1 LAAARQFITEKSIS
15 DDVSAL
21 VKAHC
26 GGTGFWKGLLLLRGL
41 LADGIGILVYV
52 LKERRWRVD
61 YGLDPSR
68 SLLAV
73 PYRAKDVPSLR
84 AEFGHP
90 DVAISLT
97 CLSYYYGGLTKDQLL
112 QCFEALFKLDNPA
125 HEYDQW
131 IRRSEEIPP
140 EFCQLIGV
148 NIEDHKQVES
158 AKEFPHKLATSGWD
172 LAEKKDHTTTG
183 FSGTN
188 DNRYLLPTSIAQRDP
203 VQQLRTNALV
213 LMYLLQPENNH
224 YICTQGTNDEPC
236 STAKFLSLLEQQ
248 DSDIRVLLDVGAQ
261 MLDMENEELVRCWL
275 SLKEDVSAAIFFS
288 EKYDLSV
295 LTRDGI
301 VEPFFSSPYNQQ
313 LEKCVVYLD
322 DAHTRGTDLQLPR
335 HTRAAVTLGP
345 KVTKDRLLQGCMRM
359 RKLGNGQSVMFC
371 APLEVDRRIRA
382 AAGLGPV
389 DQVNTLDI
397 LRWVMLETCA
407 DIERHA
413 PHWAQQGLDY
423 DRRRGAY
430 LDHSGS
436 SEGDVEILK
445 RGWLQPE
452 ARTLEE
458 MYAPS
463 FSSGSSPE
471 YHEALEVPA
480 LRERLDLLGVKVLSD
495 TKTEEEQERE
505 VSHEIERENQV
516 ERPPKAIPAS
526 HNLHVDV
533 RNFVRTGD
541 VPHGSSQFLSLFR
554 PLRAS
559 QAWSR
564 SLLATADF
572 MTTITPIASFSLTDY
587 LRPVNWILS
596 SSRRG
601 AIVLVAISPFEAN
614 ALLPEIR
621 KSQAVHLH
629 IYTPRV
635 IQAMKSFSDLQ
646 FYSIPPLPS
655 SGWAP
660 PPRLLQSQLN
670 LWAGQL
676 YLDNYQT
683 YIEICAFLGLYTKLS
698 LDSSGAGQSRIQ
710 SDGFIKPED
719 RPVGG
724 QMQAVCH
731 FDESPVVALKTL
743 IGLRRKYM
751 SYLTTH
757 LGKILHARLLTEEDF
772 VAPDCQVDVY
782 GLRNAADC
790 LFTPE
795 GSYAA
800 QRPPR
805 LNSSRYSVV
814 NGGDIQLWV
823 EEPHGDGSLSI
834 VTEPIDQGLRVGTQI
849 TSFEAAAAS
858 WSCSVGG
865 PGMGVDASGLWSTFS
880 YDKARARDD
889 MTKSPQATP
898 DRLRSL
904 KQIFDNLRMMI
915 LGGYHIS
922 IPATRALD
930 RVLGI
935 PNADFEDHRMH
946 WAINDWLVDRERF
959 DILPRC
965 HVWLD
970 TSRGI
975 PCIFFF
981 TQFHEW
987 CPDLQLPL
995 KERPEDLRVK
1005 EWLEKNDVTGAE

>member
-1 LAAARQFITEKSIS
+1 QEVELIQNLYEQCLREGGIWVVQPEHMLSFKLMGIHRLLSSTTSQEQIIAKSLHRSQNWLTKTSCDILDESDEILHVRYQLVYTIGEQRSLEDHPDRWTTIQQVFSLVRRHAASVRQLFPDELEFAGDEDTMSAFPTIRFLDGGVAKAVITRIADDVLEGSLSNLTFALLPPEVLAAARQFITEKSIS
-15 DDVSAL
+15 DDVSSL

-26 GGTGFWKGLLLLRGL
+26 RGTGLWKGLLLLRGL
-41 LADGIGILVYV
+41 LAEGIGILAYV

-97 CLSYYYGGLTKDQLL
+97 CLSYYYGGLTKNQLL
-112 QCFEALFKLDNPA
+112 QCFDALFKLDNPA
-125 HEYDQW
+125 LQYDQW
-131 IRRSEEIPP
+131 SLSSPEIRLSSTFFLSHVVFP
-140 EFCQLIGV
+140 
-148 NIEDHKQVES
+148 KA

-172 LAEKKDHTTTG
+172 LAEEKYHTTTG

-224 YICTQGTNDEPC
+224 YICTQSTNDEPC
-236 STAKFLSLLEQQ
+236 STAKFLSILEQQ

-275 SLKEDVSAAIFFS
+275 SLREDVSAAIFFS

-335 HTRAAVTLGP
+335 HARAAVTLGP

-382 AAGLGPV
+382 AASLGSV

-397 LRWVMLETCA
+397 LRWAMLETCA
-407 DIERHA
+407 EIERHA

-423 DRRRGAY
+423 DRRRRAY
-430 LDHSGS
+430 IDHLGS
-436 SEGDVEILK
+436 SEGGVRLLE

-452 ARTLEE
+452 VRTLEE

-471 YHEALEVPA
+471 YHKALEVPA

-505 VSHEIERENQV
+505 VSHEIERERQV

-541 VPHGSSQFLSLFR
+541 VPRGSLQFLSLFQ
-554 PLRAS
+554 PLRDEKSWAS
-559 QAWSR
+559 QAWSP

-572 MTTITPIASFSLTDY
+572 MTTITPTASSSLTDY

-621 KSQAVHLH
+621 KSQAVYLH
-629 IYTPRV
+629 SYTPRV
-635 IQAMKSFSDLQ
+635 IQAMESFSDLQ

-676 YLDNYQT
+676 YLDDYQT
-683 YIEICAFLGLYTKLS
+683 YNELCAFLGLYTKMPK
-698 LDSSGAGQSRIQ
+698 DSSDTGQSRIQ

-724 QMQAVCH
+724 QAVCH
-731 FDESPVVALKTL
+731 FDKSPVGPLKAL
-743 IGLRRKYM
+743 IGLRRKGM
-751 SYLTTH
+751 SYLATH

-772 VAPDCQVDVY
+772 VA
-782 GLRNAADC
+782 
-790 LFTPE
+790 
-795 GSYAA
+795 
-800 QRPPR
+800 
-805 LNSSRYSVV
+805 
-814 NGGDIQLWV
+814 
-823 EEPHGDGSLSI
+823 H
-834 VTEPIDQGLRVGTQI
+834 
-849 TSFEAAAAS
+849 
-858 WSCSVGG
+858 
-865 PGMGVDASGLWSTFS
+865 
-880 YDKARARDD
+880 
-889 MTKSPQATP
+889 
-898 DRLRSL
+898 
-904 KQIFDNLRMMI
+904 
-915 LGGYHIS
+915 
-922 IPATRALD
+922 
-930 RVLGI
+930 
-935 PNADFEDHRMH
+935 
-946 WAINDWLVDRERF
+946 
-959 DILPRC
+959 
-965 HVWLD
+965 
-970 TSRGI
+970 
-975 PCIFFF
+975 
-981 TQFHEW
+981 
-987 CPDLQLPL
+987 DL
-995 KERPEDLRVK
+995 
-1005 EWLEKNDVTGAE
+1005 